1 MVHGAGV
8 AYGVAAN
15 QTERTMA
22 TGPDPNRFTP
32 PDPEQRP
39 RDYSRG
45 DSIGD
50 LRSTRLGLPTWGVAV
65 LIVIVFVV
73 FLVLTR

>member
-1 MVHGAGV
+1 
-8 AYGVAAN
+8 
-15 QTERTMA
+15 MA

-32 PDPEQRP
+32 DDPEMRA

-45 DSIGD
+45 DGLGD

-65 LIVIVFVV
+65 VVVLV
-73 FLVLTR
+73 FLLFLYLTR